1 VKEALFA
8 GRTVACY
15 NNILSGKEK
24 FLKSLIKE
32 SLSVKVINE
41 SKGTIEITNH
51 SDITYQIRYGNL
63 MYDVP
68 LYPNQTMRANIRSGS
83 EVTFTNCVIGKDK
96 YVVTSLW

>member
-1 VKEALFA
+1 MTLVFAKEYTEEAVKEALFA

-51 SDITYQIRYGNL
+51 SDVTYQIRYGNL

-68 LYPNQTMRANIRSGS
+68 LL
-83 EVTFTNCVIGKDK
+83 
-96 YVVTSLW
+96 SLIHI